1 MSKKNYVPDFERGT
15 VDLSKYD
22 YPRWNPKDDNE
33 IKIKYIKR
41 YLNFNTFLQGCAG
54 RLKFVRDLIKSG
66 VSEDDAYVQAFDKM
80 TLPLIPDSMEII
92 KRKDWAV
99 FEDLLGEKLEILHH
113 PVFSEMHNYICE
125 HHKKRA
131 DILVV
136 RECGKKKPYRFN
148 EVMIQFETVKEAVPE
163 LKKLYDFVVLS
174 NSGII
179 PIDEGND
186 FSFCY
191 PFRYYDWNHGVEEK
205 KGVRQDVEDKMY
217 FYLTNFIK
225 KTGYKK
231 VAILSKD
238 TSYPS
243 YINIYHRLQKDMP
256 EIDVY
261 WAANEENV
269 DRYVARCNVKSES
282 ASKNSLRFRYI
293 SGTFAVLDI
302 LKYFKVKIPN
312 SFLKFMDDLE
322 KRHSKRV
329 QKEEK
334 LKAQKALNEKSES
347 NSNSNVA

>member
-1 MSKKNYVPDFERGT
+1 MV
-15 VDLSKYD
+15 
-22 YPRWNPKDDNE
+22 
-33 IKIKYIKR
+33 
-41 YLNFNTFLQGCAG
+41 
-54 RLKFVRDLIKSG
+54 
-66 VSEDDAYVQAFDKM
+66 
-80 TLPLIPDSMEII
+80 LPLIPDSMEII

-113 PVFSEMHNYICE
+113 PVFTEMHKYICE
-125 HHKKRA
+125 HYKRKS
-131 DILVV
+131 DILIV

-148 EVMIQFETVKEAVPE
+148 EVMLPFESVKKAVPE

-174 NSGII
+174 ESGII

-191 PFRYYDWNHGVEEK
+191 PFRYYDWNRNVEEK
-205 KGVRQDVEDKMY
+205 KGIRQDVEDKMY

-231 VAILSKD
+231 VAILAKGI
-238 TSYPS
+238 SYPS

-261 WAANEENV
+261 WVASEENV
-269 DRYVARCNVKSES
+269 DRYVARCNVKSIS
-282 ASKNSLRFRYI
+282 NNSLVFRYI

-312 SFLKFMDDLE
+312 LFLKFMDDLE
-322 KRHSKRV
+322 KRHSKKV
-329 QKEEK
+329 QKKEK
-334 LKAQKALNEKSES
+334 IKAQKALQILNE
-347 NSNSNVA
+347 NS